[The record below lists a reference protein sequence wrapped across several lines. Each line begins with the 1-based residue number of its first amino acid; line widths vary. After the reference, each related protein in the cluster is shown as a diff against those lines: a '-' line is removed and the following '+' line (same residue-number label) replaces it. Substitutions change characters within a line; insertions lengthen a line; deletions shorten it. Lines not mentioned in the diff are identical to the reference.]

1 MSDYQAIQWYPG
13 HMFKTM
19 KHIQNSLKMVDIVLF
34 LLDARVPLSSLNP
47 EILKQIKH
55 KKILMIFNKKDLADL
70 NQLVKFERAY
80 EKAGFDTLSIDALS
94 SQTTKKILQ
103 KIDLMMIKEHEK
115 RISKGLKQKIY
126 KVMVLGIPNSG
137 KSTLINTLS
146 TKKAAKTGNQPGVT
160 KHLQWVRLS
169 ERLELLDT
177 PGVLWPKFE
186 DPKVGFHLAL
196 MGAIKDDILPL
207 HDVVEYGVNWLVTHH
222 PGLLEAR
229 YQIDE
234 SKPIIEQIA
243 RKRGAMLKGDEID
256 EMRTFTIFL
265 NELRSAKIGKLVLD
279 DLSDVSL

>member
-1 MSDYQAIQWYPG
+1 MSDYQSIQWYPG

-19 KHIQNSLKMVDIVLF
+19 KHIQTSLKMVDIVLF
-34 LLDARVPLSSLNP
+34 LLDARVPYSSLNP
-47 EILKQIKH
+47 IILKQIKH
-55 KKILMIFNKKDLADL
+55 KKIIMIFNKKDLADL
-70 NQLVKFERAY
+70 NQLTKFERAY
-80 EKAGFDTLSIDALS
+80 EKAGYETLSIDALS
-94 SQTTKKILQ
+94 PQTTKKILQ
-103 KIDLMMIKEHEK
+103 KIDGIMKLEHEK
-115 RISKGLKQKIY
+115 RLTKGLKPKIY

-160 KHLQWVRLS
+160 KSLQWVRLS

-196 MGAIKDDILPL
+196 TGAIKDDILPL
-207 HDVVEYGVNWLVTHH
+207 HDVVNYGIEWLLKHR

-234 SKPIIEQIA
+234 HAPIIEQIA

-256 EMRTFTIFL
+256 EPRTYTIFL
-265 NELRSAKIGKLVLD
+265 NDLRAAKIGKLVLD
-279 DLSDVSL
+279 DFHDVLL